1 VAALLIL
8 LGALLVWMIGLFT
21 AHPITVVIE
30 GQRREVR
37 THQTTVGGVLAEAGV
52 WIEAED
58 RINPPPETP
67 LNNDLVIT
75 VDKAHPVLI
84 EVDDNRRRI
93 LTHHTRLLDILSE
106 SGTELGENDQLFVD
120 GAPQPPNTEI
130 IPNTIRIVRAR
141 SVTIIEGD
149 QVSEHATAAQTVA
162 GVLTEAKIAL
172 VVADQV
178 SPSLYA
184 PVEAGMTIAITR
196 AVPFTIEADGRIL
209 NTRAAAFSIGEAL
222 AQAGIALIGMDY
234 TLPAPESA
242 LVEGMVVR
250 VIRVTEADE
259 IERGEIAFETL
270 TQPVEN
276 LPANE
281 TRVIQE
287 GMKGLWEMRVRVRF
301 ENGVEVSRSSPRET
315 VIRPPRE
322 EIIAVGATPS
332 IYQTETPVPNS
343 P

>member
-1 VAALLIL
+1 MAALLIL
-8 LGALLVWMIGLFT
+8 LGALLVWMVGLFT
-21 AHPITVVIE
+21 ARSVTLVIE

-37 THQTTVGGVLAEAGV
+37 THQTTVGGVLAEAAV
-52 WIEAED
+52 WIEPED
-58 RINPPPETP
+58 RIDPPSETP
-67 LNNDLVIT
+67 LSSDLVII

-93 LTHHTRLLDILSE
+93 LTHHTRILDILSE
-106 SGTELGENDQLFVD
+106 SGTELGEGDRLFVD
-120 GAPQPPNTEI
+120 GAPQLPDMQITPR
-130 IPNTIRIVRAR
+130 TIRIVRAR
-141 SVTIIEGD
+141 PVTIIEGD
-149 QVSEHATAAQTVA
+149 QVRERSTAAQTVG

-178 SPSLYA
+178 NPPLSA
-184 PVEAGMTIAITR
+184 PVEAGMIIAITR
-196 AVPFTIEADGRIL
+196 AVPFTIEADGRTL
-209 NTRAAAFSIGEAL
+209 NTRAVAFSVGEAL

-234 TLPAPESA
+234 TLPSPESA

-250 VIRVTEADE
+250 VIRVTEADQ

-270 TQPVEN
+270 TQPVEY

-287 GMKGLWEMRVRVRF
+287 GIKGVWEMRVRVRF
-301 ENGVEVSRSSPRET
+301 ENGVEVSRSSPRELI
-315 VIRPPRE
+315 IRPPRE
-322 EIIAVGATPS
+322 EIIAIGATPS

>member
-1 VAALLIL
+1 MAALLIL

-21 AHPITVVIE
+21 ARPITLVIE

-37 THQTTVGGVLAEAGV
+37 THQTTVGGVLAEAAV
-52 WIEAED
+52 WIEPED
-58 RINPPPETP
+58 RIDPPAETP
-67 LNNDLVIT
+67 LNNDQVIT

-178 SPSLYA
+178 SPSLSA

-196 AVPFTIEADGRIL
+196 ATPFTIEADGRIM

-250 VIRVTEADE
+250 VIRVTETDE